1 MASPGLTVL
10 VVEDEELLRV
20 MIERILQLSGHR
32 AVLCAS
38 GEDALGL
45 LEAGEVEF
53 DVLLTDVKL
62 PGISGHAVVQAVSRL
77 RPTAGIVV
85 MSAELEPDV
94 RSRLPPDARVRFILK
109 PYQRRELVSALEGAW
124 ADAHEGED

>member
-94 RSRLPPDARVRFILK
+94 RVRFILK
-109 PYQRRELVSALEGAW
+109 PYERRELVSAVEGAW